1 MEGYWGKRMNVCLL
15 GSTDIM
21 GRDAHTADIM
31 GRDAHTAMAAIREYA
46 AGGPFTPVLD
56 AHPVMMTRC
65 AIDASD
71 EAHF

>member
-1 MEGYWGKRMNVCLL
+1 MNVCLL
-15 GSTDIM
+15 GST
-21 GRDAHTADIM
+21 DIM